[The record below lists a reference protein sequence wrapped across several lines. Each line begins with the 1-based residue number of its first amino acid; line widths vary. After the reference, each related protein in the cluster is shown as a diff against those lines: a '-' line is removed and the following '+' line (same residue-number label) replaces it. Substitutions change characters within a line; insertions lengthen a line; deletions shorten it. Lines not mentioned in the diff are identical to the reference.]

1 MRRLGF
7 VVLGCVLALGCG
19 GVTSDLTPVS
29 GTVKL
34 DGEPI
39 GHAILTFMPEKG
51 GAHGGTGMSGS
62 DGRYVIVG
70 PQGQK
75 GLTGGSYKVVISR
88 ILRKDGTPPPAD
100 VPPIESDGVETLPV
114 KYTQQDRTPLI
125 VTVEPG
131 KPIDFD
137 LKSGKSK

>member
-1 MRRLGF
+1 MRRLSF
-7 VVLGCVLALGCG
+7 VVLSGVLALGCG
-19 GVTSDLTPVS
+19 GGNSDFTPVS

-39 GHAILTFMPEKG
+39 GYAILTFMPEKG
-51 GAHGGTGMSGS
+51 GTHGGTGMSGS
-62 DGRYVIVG
+62 DGRYVVVG

-75 GLTGGSYKVVISR
+75 GLTVGSYKVVVSR

-100 VPPIESDGVETLPV
+100 VPPIESEGVETLPA

-125 VTVEPG
+125 VTIEPG

-137 LKSGKSK
+137 LKSGKKK